1 MICLTVAH
9 NNTVQYVAPN
19 AIARVIE
26 ASASSQWHGIRAIVK
41 TFDGDTI
48 ECRETVH
55 EIIAA
60 ISETTLAFTRSDK

>member
-1 MICLTVAH
+1 MILLTSPSRG
-9 NNTVQYVAPN
+9 TVQYVAPT
-19 AIARVIE
+19 AVARVIE
-26 ASASSQWHGIRAIVK
+26 AGASSQWHGVRSIVK

-60 ISETTLAFTRSDK
+60 LSEARLSFTRSDK